1 MTDAAG
7 KRPIPESTVV
17 ADSQPG
23 SPSRA
28 RRRLILAAGA
38 ALPSIYTLGS
48 GAQTAV
54 GSHMVCL
61 AKQGSA
67 PPPIRF
73 TQYTGL
79 GLQDNDHL
87 QTPEGWLR
95 APVNFGE
102 YDGSPA
108 DCVTTPQASCVAFT
122 PSAPANSSPMPSAGP
137 GPGTNAENGSVWIVQ
152 GNRMTSNANTPITH
166 VNLAKKHYGLVYV
179 DETGSV
185 ATLDPNGALGL
196 HPTTNSCWASI
207 MGGRISKLG

>member
-7 KRPIPESTVV
+7 KRPVPESTVV

-23 SPSRA
+23 SPSKA

-54 GSHMVCL
+54 GSQLVCL

-67 PPPIRF
+67 IPPVRF
-73 TQYTGL
+73 TQDNHYGWQT
-79 GLQDNDHL
+79 QDAPVSD
-87 QTPEGWLR
+87 GWLR

-108 DCVTTPQASCVAFT
+108 NCVTTPQSSCVAFT
-122 PSAPANSSPMPSAGP
+122 PSRPASSMPVPSTAAGP
-137 GPGTNAENGSVWIVQ
+137 GSNAENGSVWIVQ

-166 VNLAKKHYGLVYV
+166 VSLTQKHYGLVYV
-179 DETGSV
+179 DQTGSV
-185 ATLDPNGALGL
+185 ATLDPNGAAGL
-196 HPTTNSCWASI
+196 QPTTNSCWASI